1 MYTVTNLT
9 IVQETLS
16 FIRTS
21 PFHFA
26 GMFLTKYLYFRYRH
40 RRNNTVPNNNA
51 SAKVVLSWSFRKKK
65 PTQICMSFDIPLLK
79 KFVTTFV
86 FDIMYLSG
94 EPLTIIKKISK
105 GKQLS
110 CMICR
115 TIFEQSL

>member
-1 MYTVTNLT
+1 M
-9 IVQETLS
+9 
-16 FIRTS
+16 
-21 PFHFA
+21 FHFA

-65 PTQICMSFDIPLLK
+65 KPTQICMSYDIPLLK
-79 KFVTTFV
+79 KFITTFV